1 MVLHIDAYLYQGD
14 EEAFVSIPAGHLAA
28 DFNNTGI
35 IIIDG
40 VYTLMIPIQ
49 SMFMITMIF
58 ILRTGIS
65 RNTKMSM
72 TS

>member
-35 IIIDG
+35 NLNLYINNK
-40 VYTLMIPIQ
+40 L
-49 SMFMITMIF
+49 
-58 ILRTGIS
+58 
-65 RNTKMSM
+65 
-72 TS
+72 